1 MRDIVE
7 NIFSLINHGGIVIYP
22 LILNGLIIWY
32 LIIADLFDEKPEN
45 RRIINVFIASSTLLG
60 LLGTVSGM
68 IETFR
73 IITYSDLYSKPDL
86 ISAGISKALI
96 TTQFGLAQ
104 AVPAFILSRFIVYK
118 RSSKRGSK

>member
-1 MRDIVE
+1 MREIVLS
-7 NIFSLINHGGIVIYP
+7 ILSLINHGGIVIYP
-22 LILNGLIIWY
+22 LILNGLIIWF
-32 LIIADLFDEKPEN
+32 LIISDVFDEKPEN

-68 IETFR
+68 IETFQV
-73 IITYSDLYSKPDL
+73 ITYSDLSSKPDL

-104 AVPAFILSRFIVYK
+104 AVPAFIVSRFIVYK
-118 RSSKRGSK
+118 RNSKRGEK